1 MALFQPNNPVLNEK
15 TFREAALKST
25 DNSMTVKG
33 TANKTAFLL
42 ALVICAAVYS
52 WGVLAREGNVMPFL
66 LLGGIG
72 GFVLA
77 IIISFKKEWAPYL
90 SPAYALAEG
99 LFLGVISAMYSSLYD
114 GIVLQAVGL
123 TFGTA
128 VAMLVLYRTGVLRA
142 TAKFRAIV
150 YTATAGIAV
159 FYLIALVLRL
169 FSVDIPF
176 LHEGSMIGIIFSL
189 VVVAIA
195 ALNLILNFDMIEQ
208 GAAQGAP
215 KYFEWYAAFGLLVVL
230 VWLYLEILRLLSKLN
245 RR

>member
-15 TFREAALKST
+15 TFREASLKSS
-25 DNSMTVKG
+25 DNVMTIRG
-33 TANKTAFLL
+33 TVNKMAFLL
-42 ALVICAAVYS
+42 AMVICAAVYS
-52 WGVLAREGNVMPFL
+52 WGILAKQGNILPYL
-66 LLGGIG
+66 LVGGIG
-72 GFVLA
+72 GFILA
-77 IIISFKKEWAPYL
+77 LIITFKKEWAPYL
-90 SPAYALAEG
+90 APAYALAEG
-99 LFLGVISAMYSSLYD
+99 LFLGIISAMYQNLYQ

-123 TFGTA
+123 TFG
-128 VAMLVLYRTGVLRA
+128 VFIAMLVLYRIGVLRA
-142 TAKFRAIV
+142 TEKFRAIV
-150 YTATAGIAV
+150 YTATAGVAV

-169 FSVDIPF
+169 FNIDIPF
-176 LHEGSMIGIIFSL
+176 IHEGSMIGIIFSL

-215 KYFEWYAAFGLLVVL
+215 KYFEWYSAFGLLVVL